1 MHACLSC
8 ACMFLIK
15 LNNVFVKMDHFLC
28 FIISFSKNKHLAN
41 LRVGFGLWWSHMAFA
56 SPYQTYIPLPSDS
69 GIIYTWALC
78 LVSNWCEKI
87 WFFFFGCF
95 AFWDLII
102 GSLGM
107 WVWFLNVDI
116 FYKKIF
122 VHFFQCC
129 YDDYLFVFK
138 LGLVQTMFFL
148 VRYFGSVG
156 FWVLIISRF

>member
-1 MHACLSC
+1 MAH
-8 ACMFLIK
+8 FLI
-15 LNNVFVKMDHFLC
+15 LVFHSGKINTWQIWEL
-28 FIISFSKNKHLAN
+28 
-41 LRVGFGLWWSHMAFA
+41 GFGLWWSHMAFA

-69 GIIYTWALC
+69 GFMYTWAFC

-102 GSLGM
+102 GNLGM

-116 FYKKIF
+116 LYIFF
-122 VHFFQCC
+122 VHFFQCY

-138 LGLVQTMFFL
+138 LGLVQTSTLFWECWFL
-148 VRYFGSVG
+148 G
-156 FWVLIISRF
+156 FDY